1 MARREIRAV
10 EMVRKIRE
18 QIAAQLVGKS
28 DEEVIAFFNAAG
40 RRAAKRADAL
50 RARKATAAKRR
61 VARKA
66 KRK

>member
-1 MARREIRAV
+1 MAKREVRAV

-40 RRAAKRADAL
+40 RRAQQRAAAL
-50 RARKATAAKRR
+50 RARKAAAAKRR
-61 VARKA
+61 PALKA